1 VRAPAPF
8 RLAAPLLIALVAAGC
23 APSRVLL
30 TGPERDQAER
40 FFAGLPGGVSFPV
53 KATFSGVAEPMA
65 RDAIPFVAGVN
76 APSPSEEVVGVYDP
90 LGRGVLF
97 LANDGRRVDVTRGP
111 AADLAGFRGASALW
125 AGSLSIARVLSGAPG
140 YPVEGGE
147 AARQAD
153 GGWSLEEERQVLYTD
168 PGRKFLA
175 GALYR
180 LPGMTVEVS
189 YPDRDSTEPP
199 RRLAVAVRGVKITLR
214 RDEE

>member
-1 VRAPAPF
+1 
-8 RLAAPLLIALVAAGC
+8 
-23 APSRVLL
+23 VLL